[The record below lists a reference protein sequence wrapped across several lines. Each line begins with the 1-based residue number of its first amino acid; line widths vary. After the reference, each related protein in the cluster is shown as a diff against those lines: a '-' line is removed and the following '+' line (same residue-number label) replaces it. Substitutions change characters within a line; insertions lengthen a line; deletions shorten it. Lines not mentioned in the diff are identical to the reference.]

1 MAEAGRRDAVRL
13 RVKVVPGSSRD
24 AVAGWLGED
33 LKVRVKAPAEGGRAN
48 AAVERLV
55 AEALDVSAE
64 QVRIVA
70 GFTSPRKT
78 LEVSGLPESEL
89 GRRLA
94 RPGS

>member
-1 MAEAGRRDAVRL
+1 MPEGGRRVAVRL

-24 AVAGWLGED
+24 AVGGWLAEA
-33 LKVRVKAPAEGGRAN
+33 LKVRVKAPAEAGRAN

-55 AEALDVSAE
+55 AEALDVSPE

-78 LEVSGLPESEL
+78 IEVTGLPESEVE
-89 GRRLA
+89 RRLE
-94 RPGS
+94 RPGA